1 MSEFIL
7 VNRKHLVHM
16 VAAMCVAISVLT
28 GLACMTFSNYY
39 VHTITMDTNESVQ
52 TSDN

>member
-7 VNRKHLVHM
+7 VNRKRLVRM
-16 VAAMCVAISVLT
+16 VAAMCVTISVLT

-39 VHTITMDTNESVQ
+39 VHTISVDTNESVQ
-52 TSDN
+52 FSDN

>member
-1 MSEFIL
+1 MSEFII
-7 VNRKHLVHM
+7 VNRKQLVRM
-16 VAAMCVAISVLT
+16 IATMCVAISVLT

-39 VHTITMDTNESVQ
+39 VHTITVDTNGSVQ

>member
-1 MSEFIL
+1 MSEFII

-39 VHTITMDTNESVQ
+39 VHTITVDTNESVQ

>member
-1 MSEFIL
+1 MSEFII
-7 VNRKHLVHM
+7 VNRKRLVHM
-16 VAAMCVAISVLT
+16 VVAMCVTISVLT

-39 VHTITMDTNESVQ
+39 VHTIAMDTNESVQ